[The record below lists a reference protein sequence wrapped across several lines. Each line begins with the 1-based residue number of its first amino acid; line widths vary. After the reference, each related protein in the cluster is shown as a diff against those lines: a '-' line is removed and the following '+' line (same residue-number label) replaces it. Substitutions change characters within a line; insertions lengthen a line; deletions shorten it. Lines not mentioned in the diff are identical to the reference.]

1 MSRARHA
8 VLITLLTLVACGGV
22 LWQVDRSAAVAQKG
36 ELPKLLCPLH

>member
-8 VLITLLTLVACGGV
+8 LLITALTLVACGGV
-22 LWQVDRSAAVAQKG
+22 LWQVDQSGAVAQKG